1 MNALVPFEPKVRP
14 VLLPEED
21 RLLDSLHVLKDLLVR
36 RRRSLVGC
44 MGGCVLLA
52 AAYLAVTPPKYTASA
67 TLMVDGEHSDAIHQ
81 DAAVSDAQVLSA
93 MAESQV
99 EVLRSP
105 GLARLAV
112 DRLSLTSDRFFPGNA
127 QAGRSADASDGESAD
142 DQLDRSRERAAQ
154 QLLRMMSVKRVGM
167 TYVIEVDV
175 TAATAKEAARLAN
188 GVTSTYIAMQ
198 ARTRGDTTRQA
209 ADWLS
214 QQLETLRQ
222 RALSADEAVQSFKAA
237 NGIVQTDQ
245 GSLDQEQVATLNSQL
260 LAATARTAQAQARV
274 ARLLTVVKQNEISDV
289 GMSDGIQDPVLVS
302 LQQRYFDVA
311 QREGELAARYGRS
324 HAIVIKLRG
333 QMGELQG
340 SIHQEVERVAAAAQS
355 DLAMAQIGE
364 ATIRS
369 QLQAL
374 LGQSGTAG
382 AARAKLRSLE
392 SSAAIYRA
400 VYTSSLQHYAQSMQD
415 SSSPLVAA
423 HIVSAAEPPLAK
435 SKPRRAFVLAGALIL
450 GVATGVSLALVL
462 EFLDDTL
469 VSAAQIERELGIAC
483 LARVPRLIQRR
494 GVARREITLAKA
506 MTDLPQTRFAKEI
519 RRLRLRVLQH
529 LGEDRCG
536 VIGIVASRAADGT
549 SAIAHNLSSALMDG
563 GRSVALISLQRS
575 QAGFPVI
582 PSLREPS
589 SKALAVF
596 DVGYGASGDLL
607 RRINDLRAMHDILVL
622 DLPPSFDVDGAD
634 EIIRALDCVV
644 LVARSG
650 ATRSRDLM
658 ELVDGSGLDWPRV
671 GGVVLNCCDREA
683 IDAAAL

>member
-1 MNALVPFEPKVRP
+1 MNALVPFEQKVRP

-21 RLLDSLHVLKDLLVR
+21 RLLDSLHDLKDLLVR
-36 RRRSLVGC
+36 RRRSLL
-44 MGGCVLLA
+44 GCVGACILLA
-52 AAYLAVTPPKYTASA
+52 SAYLAVTPPKYTASA
-67 TLMVDGEHSDAIHQ
+67 TIMVDGEHTDAIHQ
-81 DAAVSDAQVLSA
+81 EAPVSDAQVLSA

-112 DRLSLTSDRFFPGNA
+112 DRLGLTSDRFFPNIA
-127 QAGRSADASDGESAD
+127 HTSPDADADSD
-142 DQLDRSRERAAQ
+142 DRIDRNRERAAQ

-167 TYVIEVDV
+167 TYLLEVDV
-175 TAATAKEAARLAN
+175 TAATAREAARLAN
-188 GVTSTYIAMQ
+188 GVTATYIAMQ
-198 ARTRGDTTRQA
+198 VRTRGDTTRQA

-222 RALSADEAVQSFKAA
+222 RALSADEAVQSFKSA

-245 GSLDQEQVATLNSQL
+245 GSLDQEQVATLNNQL

-274 ARLLTVVKQNEISDV
+274 DRLLTVVKQNEISDA
-289 GMSDGIQDPVLVS
+289 GMSDSIQDPVLVS
-302 LQQRYFDVA
+302 LEQRYFEIA

-333 QMGELQG
+333 QMTELQG

-355 DLAMAQIGE
+355 DLAIAQTGE

-369 QLQAL
+369 QLQTL
-374 LGQSGTAG
+374 LGQSGLAG

-435 SKPRRAFVLAGALIL
+435 SKPRRSIVVAGALVL
-450 GVATGVSLALVL
+450 GVAAGISLALVL

-469 VSAAQIERELGIAC
+469 VSAAQIERELGVAC
-483 LARVPRLIQRR
+483 LARVPRLVQRR
-494 GVARREITLAKA
+494 GATRREIALAKA
-506 MTDLPQTRFAKEI
+506 MVECPDTRFAKEI

-536 VIGIVASRAADGT
+536 VVGVVASRAGDGA
-549 SAIAHNLSSALMDG
+549 SAIAHNLSSGLMDG
-563 GRSVALISLQRS
+563 GRTVALVSLQS
-575 QAGFPVI
+575 SKAVNGAA
-582 PSLREPS
+582 PS
-589 SKALAVF
+589 SRETSGKALAVF
-596 DVGYGASGDLL
+596 DVGLAASGDLH
-607 RRINDLRAMHDILVL
+607 RRLNDLRAMHDILVL
-622 DLPPSFDVDGAD
+622 DLPSSFDVDGAD
-634 EIIRALDCVV
+634 DIIRALDCVV

-650 ATRSRDLM
+650 VTRSRDLM
-658 ELVDGSGLDWPRV
+658 DLVDGSGLDWPRV

-683 IDAAAL
+683 IDVAAR